1 MRMTIGLEIVSS
13 RKVWVSLSCKIDL
26 PTDRLNHTMPKPRAQ
41 TSEVSSTRDQVL
53 LIAEELL
60 HQHGYLGVSLETVAQ
75 RIGIRKAS
83 LYYHFPGGK
92 EELMLEI
99 AHGILKR
106 DEDGFKRA
114 IASSVTASGQLRAVA
129 RWMATGP
136 GPTELVLHDSM
147 RFMPEEHQ
155 GNLTQSF
162 FAKLYQPIH
171 DVVVAGISS
180 KEFRSHDTEL
190 STWSIL
196 AILAEV
202 HKMLPH
208 TKNPKTLPDRLINFF
223 IRGLHA

>member
-1 MRMTIGLEIVSS
+1 
-13 RKVWVSLSCKIDL
+13 
-26 PTDRLNHTMPKPRAQ
+26 MPKPRAQ
-41 TSEVSSTRDQVL
+41 ASTEPLNTRDQALEVT
-53 LIAEELL
+53 EELL

-92 EELMLEI
+92 EELMVEI
-99 AHGILKR
+99 AHRILKR

-114 IASSVTASGQLRAVA
+114 IASSKTASGQLRAVA

-147 RFMPEEHQ
+147 RFMPEQHQ
-155 GNLTQSF
+155 ADLTQSF
-162 FAKLYQPIH
+162 FSKLYLPIH
-171 DVVVAGISS
+171 AVIVAGVSS
-180 KEFRSHDTEL
+180 KEFRSHDVEL
-190 STWSIL
+190 STWSVL
-196 AILAEV
+196 AILAEI

-208 TKNPKTLPDRLINFF
+208 TKNPETLPDRLINFF

>member
-1 MRMTIGLEIVSS
+1 
-13 RKVWVSLSCKIDL
+13 
-26 PTDRLNHTMPKPRAQ
+26 MPKTRSQ
-41 TSEVSSTRDQVL
+41 SESPNTRDQALEVT
-53 LIAEELL
+53 EELL

-99 AHGILKR
+99 AHRILRR

-114 IASSVTASGQLRAVA
+114 IASSKTASGQLRAVA

-147 RFMPEEHQ
+147 RFMPESDQAH
-155 GNLTQSF
+155 LTQSF
-162 FAKLYQPIH
+162 FAKLYAPIH
-171 DVVVAGISS
+171 EVIVAGVSS

-190 STWSIL
+190 STWSVL
-196 AILAEV
+196 AILAEI

-208 TKNPKTLPDRLINFF
+208 TKNPKTLPDRLIQFF

>member
-1 MRMTIGLEIVSS
+1 
-13 RKVWVSLSCKIDL
+13 
-26 PTDRLNHTMPKPRAQ
+26 MPKPQITTTQ
-41 TSEVSSTRDQVL
+41 TPLLASINTRDRALEV
-53 LIAEELL
+53 AEELL
-60 HQHGYLGVSLETVAQ
+60 HQHGYLGVSLETLAGRV
-75 RIGIRKAS
+75 GIRKAS

-99 AHGILKR
+99 AHRILKR

-114 IASSVTASGQLRAVA
+114 IASSGSASGQLRAVA

-155 GNLTQSF
+155 ANLTQSF
-162 FAKLYQPIH
+162 FAKLYEPIH
-171 DVVVAGISS
+171 AVIVFGVSS
-180 KEFRSHDTEL
+180 REFRSHDVEL
-190 STWSIL
+190 STWSLL
-196 AILAEV
+196 AILAEI